1 MPARLSFVFL
11 FIAAAGLILRAPVNA
26 FGPMADA
33 LESALGMRPET
44 FGFIAGMPLFT
55 FGVFAF
61 LSNGLSRRALS
72 SIAFYSLAGVL
83 LGSCVRSLPQS
94 ALVLA
99 GTVLLAAS
107 IAELNV
113 ILPVVIKR
121 HFSHRAHAMT
131 GFLCTMIGLSG
142 AIGSFASVPLMTAF
156 DAWQAPFLF
165 WGAMTLPA
173 FLFAKALGGAPL
185 AEARALRAETPRCP
199 STSEKFRFP
208 LRLGLIFGLQ
218 ATISTLIANWLPT
231 TLAAAGTPL
240 NEGAAL
246 VALFFLATVPG
257 AFAAPLLKPVSR
269 HPLLPIILFCA
280 FAGAIVLLGA
290 AAASPLRHAAALA
303 AGFAQGILMTL
314 SFTLLQ
320 TESRDAADAFRLS
333 SRVQGTGYC
342 LAGLAPFAAAWLLG
356 AASKMPTLAGIP
368 KAHLVLTLVAC
379 AALLWSLLYGIASL
393 RPPRQPA

>member
-83 LGSCVRSLPQS
+83 LGSCVRSLPHS
-94 ALVLA
+94 AFVLA

-185 AEARALRAETPRCP
+185 AEARDLRAETPRCP
-199 STSEKFRFP
+199 STAEKFRFP
-208 LRLGLIFGLQ
+208 LRLGRIFGLQ
-218 ATISTLIANWLPT
+218 ATIS
-231 TLAAAGTPL
+231 TPL